1 MKIVTN
7 GKKFRI
13 LDEAGQFCM
22 RWHLSPEGG
31 SYQSAYETYFV
42 GRAIKQKARWEK
54 ADLENETEAW
64 KEVKL

>member
-13 LDEAGQFCM
+13 LDESGEFCQI
-22 RWHLSPEGG
+22 WHCAPEGS
-31 SYQSAYETYFV
+31 SYQAPYETYFL

-54 ADLENETEAW
+54 SDHESTTKGW
-64 KEVKL
+64 QEVKL